1 MLELKIDLKINTREL
16 HRWSNYSDGDDGD
29 LAKHQKFLTALQKQ
43 KYLKGVVERLNDRI
57 ERLEKE
63 RKEIIELI
71 DQFNGLNNRILKLKY
86 VEGMTLESVAE
97 ETGYTYQYIKNKHAE
112 LMRIIKF
119 NKKV

>member
-1 MLELKIDLKINTREL
+1 MDLKINTREL
-16 HRWSNYSDGDDGD
+16 YRWSNYSDGDDGD

-43 KYLKGVVERLNDRI
+43 KHLKGVVERLNDRI

>member
-1 MLELKIDLKINTREL
+1 MDLKINKREL

-43 KYLKGVVERLNDRI
+43 KHLKGVVERLNDRI

-86 VEGMTLESVAE
+86 VEGLTLESVAE
-97 ETGYTYQYIKNKHAE
+97 KTGYTYQYIRSRHADIMKMIRFSKN
-112 LMRIIKF
+112 
-119 NKKV
+119 V

>member
-1 MLELKIDLKINTREL
+1 MKINTREL

-29 LAKHQKFLTALQKQ
+29 LAKHQNFLTALQKQ
-43 KYLKGVVERLNDRI
+43 KHLKGVVERLNDRI

-97 ETGYTYQYIKNKHAE
+97 ETGYTYQYIRSRHADIMKMIRFSKN
-112 LMRIIKF
+112 
-119 NKKV
+119 V